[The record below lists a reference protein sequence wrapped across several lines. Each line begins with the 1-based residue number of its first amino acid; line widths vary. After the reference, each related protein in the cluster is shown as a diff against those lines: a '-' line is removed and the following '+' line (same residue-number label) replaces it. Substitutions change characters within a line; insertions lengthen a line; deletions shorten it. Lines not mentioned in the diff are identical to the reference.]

1 MGYRVDGG
9 KGNDMTTLDSIT
21 LNVNGAPLVLTPETA
36 RELYAELGK
45 LFGPRPPVWTMP
57 PTQPLFPPAGPPPL
71 ITWTAPDTGSHPR
84 PFGSDIV
91 CEDKP

>member
-1 MGYRVDGG
+1 MGYRMDDS

-21 LNVNGAPLVLTPETA
+21 LTVNGAALTMTLDAA

-45 LFGPRPPVWTMP
+45 LFGPRPPVWTTP
-57 PTQPLFPPAGPPPL
+57 PIQPLFPPAGPPPL
-71 ITWTAPDTGSHPR
+71 ITWTAPDTGQYPR

-91 CEDKP
+91 CEDKS